1 MLRHNIG
8 EFVLVIGAI
17 TNMIVN
23 KNIGIY
29 LWNISTK
36 LLVFWY
42 LIWWKSLIQII
53 VSGVATKIFWSILI
67 GSWSRISV

>member
-1 MLRHNIG
+1 MLRVIIG

-29 LWNISTK
+29 VWNISTK
-36 LLVFWY
+36 LLVFLVSD
-42 LIWWKSLIQII
+42 LIKSRFK
-53 VSGVATKIFWSILI
+53 S
-67 GSWSRISV
+67 

>member
-42 LIWWKSLIQII
+42 LIW
-53 VSGVATKIFWSILI
+53 
-67 GSWSRISV
+67 